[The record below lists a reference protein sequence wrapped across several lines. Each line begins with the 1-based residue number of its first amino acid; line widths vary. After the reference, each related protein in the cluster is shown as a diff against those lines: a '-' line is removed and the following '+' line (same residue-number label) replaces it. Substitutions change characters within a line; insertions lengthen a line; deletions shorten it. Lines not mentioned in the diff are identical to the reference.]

1 MTGYEAFGLYESLK
15 IHFSK
20 DSYDFFKYNGKTN
33 VSVNTFENRRDKY
46 HFYKL
51 SRKYQ
56 QKDDLVAFI
65 VANLLEKDNLW
76 VGDLLNESAEVN
88 YRKHQKTIQSL
99 SYEFANDLAKVFD
112 GISDPNEVIQ
122 VIDGEYPKLLTMLNR
137 KEISIETVVLLNKIL
152 GFLPM
157 WERKVTDT
165 IVAPNQ
171 FKRIRKYASFLQQD
185 IVKYKLI
192 LKKTLGV

>member
-33 VSVNTFENRRDKY
+33 VSVTAFENRKDKY

-51 SRKYQ
+51 SRKYTQ
-56 QKDDLVAFI
+56 REDLINFI

-88 YRKHQKTIQSL
+88 FRKHQKVLQAL
-99 SYEFANDLAKVFD
+99 SYEFTNDLAQIFEGIDNPNDVIKV
-112 GISDPNEVIQ
+112 V
-122 VIDGEYPKLLTMLNR
+122 DGEYPILLTKLNR
-137 KEISIETVVLLNKIL
+137 KEVSIETVVILNKML
-152 GFLPM
+152 NFLPM
-157 WERKVTDT
+157 WEKKVADT

-171 FKRIRKYASFLQQD
+171 FRRIKKYASFLNQD
-185 IVKYKLI
+185 VVKYKLI
-192 LKKTLGV
+192 LKKVIGN